1 MRVISTLDCVDVY
14 MDGVDVVVEKGSVK
28 VYYEDGTIE
37 IRPQNKQIIVKDIN
51 VKYYELFNGKDE
63 K

>member
-14 MDGVDVVVEKGSVK
+14 MDGIDVVVDKESVK

-37 IRPQNKQIIVKDIN
+37 IRPENKQIIIKDIN
-51 VKYYELFNGKDE
+51 VKYYELYKKKGV
-63 K
+63 

>member
-14 MDGVDVVVEKGSVK
+14 MDGVDVVVEKESVK
-28 VYYEDGTIE
+28 VYYNGGTIE

-51 VKYYELFNGKDE
+51 VKYYELFNGKDD
-63 K
+63 